1 MGYGTEFMVCRQA
14 GGLYTL
20 ILNRMEILEKIFG
33 SAAKARLMRSFVY
46 NPETVFAVESLSKKI
61 KARPNIVKKEIHILE
76 KADLLR
82 RRITKNSQGRK
93 VTGWIVN
100 SNFQYLEAFR
110 EFLLKVS
117 PLTEDAL
124 ARKLGMAGRVKLVVI
139 SGIFI
144 NEEQSRVDMLLV
156 SDKPDEKKL
165 KKILSEIESE
175 FGREVTFAMLSSQD
189 FTYRLGMGDKLIRDI
204 FDFPHKVV
212 LNKIGLEE

>member
-1 MGYGTEFMVCRQA
+1 
-14 GGLYTL
+14 
-20 ILNRMEILEKIFG
+20 MEILEKIFG
-33 SAAKARLMRSFVY
+33 SATKARLMRTFVY
-46 NPETVFAVESLSKKI
+46 NPETVFSLESLSKKI
-61 KARPNIVKKEIHILE
+61 KARPNIIKKEINILD
-76 KADLLR
+76 KADLIR
-82 RRITKNSQGRK
+82 RRVTKNSKGRK
-93 VTGWIVN
+93 VTGWVLN
-100 SNFQYLEAFR
+100 PNFEYLEAFR

-124 ARKLGMAGRVKLVVI
+124 ARKLGLAGRVKLVVI

-156 SDKPDEKKL
+156 SDKPDEKRL

-175 FGREVTFAMLSSQD
+175 FGREVTFVLLSSQD